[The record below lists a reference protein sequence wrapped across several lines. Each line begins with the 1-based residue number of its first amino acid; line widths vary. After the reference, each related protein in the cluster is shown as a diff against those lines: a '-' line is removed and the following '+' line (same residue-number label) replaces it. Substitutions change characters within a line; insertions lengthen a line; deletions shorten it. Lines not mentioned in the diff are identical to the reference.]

1 MEKDLTTRYVAIVEK
16 CAMTEVALRH
26 ILTRESGKNYSVR
39 FFKDTQALK
48 RELKSKDF
56 TAIIF
61 SLSGNRRSRLESL
74 LFLHEIARYCPE
86 MQRIVLATDEAEMRL
101 ISHLTPSRLHGIFN
115 KSACRIQLQ
124 ERLLQL
130 LDHSH
135 QANESVVNQKQG
147 LCNQILSPTEH
158 TILRYM
164 SYGYSL
170 PEIATQLERNIKTIR
185 AHKFNA
191 MTKLGVSSDMG
202 LLSAADILM
211 RLSANNDDTRGMR
224 LAL

>member
-48 RELKSKDF
+48 REFKSKDF

>member
-1 MEKDLTTRYVAIVEK
+1 MEKDLTTRYVAVVEK

-26 ILTRESGKNYSVR
+26 ILTLESGKNYSVR

>member
-1 MEKDLTTRYVAIVEK
+1 MEKDLTTRYVAVVEK

-26 ILTRESGKNYSVR
+26 ILTRESDKNYSVR

>member
-1 MEKDLTTRYVAIVEK
+1 MEKDLTTRYVAVVEK

-135 QANESVVNQKQG
+135 QANEGVVNQKQG

>member
-1 MEKDLTTRYVAIVEK
+1 M
-16 CAMTEVALRH
+16 
-26 ILTRESGKNYSVR
+26 
-39 FFKDTQALK
+39 ALK
-48 RELKSKDF
+48 REFQARDF
-56 TAIIF
+56 SAIIF

-74 LFLHEIARYCPE
+74 LFLHEIARYCPDT
-86 MQRIVLATDEAEMRL
+86 QRIILANDEAEMRL
-101 ISHLTPSRLHGIFN
+101 VSHLTPSRLHGILN
-115 KSACRIQLQ
+115 KSACRLQLQ
-124 ERLLQL
+124 ECLLQL
-130 LDHSH
+130 LERSYP
-135 QANESVVNQKQG
+135 ANESSLSQKQSIYSQ
-147 LCNQILSPTEH
+147 LLSPTEN

-211 RLSANNDDTRGMR
+211 RLSANNDDATVMR
-224 LAL
+224 LAQ

>member
-1 MEKDLTTRYVAIVEK
+1 MEKDLTTRYVAVVEK

-211 RLSANNDDTRGMR
+211 RLSANNDDTR
-224 LAL
+224 

>member
-1 MEKDLTTRYVAIVEK
+1 MEKNLTTRYVAIVEK
-16 CAMTEVALRH
+16 CAMTEVALRY
-26 ILTRESGKNYSVR
+26 ILTRESGKNYNIQ
-39 FFKDTQALK
+39 FFKDTQELK
-48 RELKSKDF
+48 QEFKSKDF
-56 TAIIF
+56 SAIIF

-86 MQRIVLATDEAEMRL
+86 MQRIVLANDEAEMRL
-101 ISHLTPSRLHGIFN
+101 ISHLTPSRLHGILN

-130 LDHSH
+130 LDHSY
-135 QANESVVNQKQG
+135 QANESSTSQKQG
-147 LCNQILSPTEH
+147 ICNQILSPTEH

-202 LLSAADILM
+202 LLSAADILI

-224 LAL
+224 LAQ

>member
-1 MEKDLTTRYVAIVEK
+1 MEKDLTTRYVAVVEK

-211 RLSANNDDTRGMR
+211 RLSANNDDTRGGFVE
-224 LAL
+224 

>member
-1 MEKDLTTRYVAIVEK
+1 MEKDLTTRYVAVVEK

-26 ILTRESGKNYSVR
+26 ILTRESGKNYSVC

-135 QANESVVNQKQG
+135 QVNESAVNQKQG

>member
-1 MEKDLTTRYVAIVEK
+1 MEKDFTTRYIAIVEK

-26 ILTRESGKNYSVR
+26 ILINESGKNYR
-39 FFKDTQALK
+39 IQFFQDTKALK
-48 RELKSKDF
+48 REFQSKDF
-56 TAIIF
+56 SAIIF

-74 LFLHEIARYCPE
+74 LFLHEIARYCPDT
-86 MQRIVLATDEAEMRL
+86 QRI
-101 ISHLTPSRLHGIFN
+101 ILT
-115 KSACRIQLQ
+115 
-124 ERLLQL
+124 
-130 LDHSH
+130 
-135 QANESVVNQKQG
+135 NEGSVCQKQSISG
-147 LCNQILSPTEH
+147 QILSPTEH

-211 RLSANNDDTRGMR
+211 RLSANNDDARVMR
-224 LAL
+224 LAQ

>member
-1 MEKDLTTRYVAIVEK
+1 MEKDLTTRYVAVVEK

-135 QANESVVNQKQG
+135 QANESAVNQKQG

>member
-1 MEKDLTTRYVAIVEK
+1 MEKDFTTRYIAIVEK

-26 ILTRESGKNYSVR
+26 ILINESGKNYR
-39 FFKDTQALK
+39 IQFFQDTKALK
-48 RELKSKDF
+48 REFQSKDF
-56 TAIIF
+56 SAIIF

-74 LFLHEIARYCPE
+74 RFLHEIARYCPE
-86 MQRIVLATDEAEMRL
+86 MQRIVLANDEAEMRL
-101 ISHLTPSRLHGIFN
+101 VSHLPPSRLHGILN

-124 ERLLQL
+124 EYLLQL
-130 LDHSH
+130 LDHSY
-135 QANESVVNQKQG
+135 QPNEGSVCQKQSISG
-147 LCNQILSPTEH
+147 QILSPTEH

-211 RLSANNDDTRGMR
+211 RLSANNDDARVMR
-224 LAL
+224 LAQ

>member
-1 MEKDLTTRYVAIVEK
+1 
-16 CAMTEVALRH
+16 MTEVALRH

>member
-1 MEKDLTTRYVAIVEK
+1 MEKDLTTRYVAVVEK

>member
-1 MEKDLTTRYVAIVEK
+1 MEKNLTTRYVAIVEK

-26 ILTRESGKNYSVR
+26 ILMNESGHNFRIQFY
-39 FFKDTQALK
+39 KDTQALQ
-48 RELKSKDF
+48 RELQSKNF
-56 TAIIF
+56 SAVIF

-74 LFLHEIARYCPE
+74 LFLHEIARYYPE
-86 MQRIVLATDEAEMRL
+86 MQRIVLANDEAEMRL
-101 ISHLTPSRLHGIFN
+101 VSHLTPSRLHGILN
-115 KSACRIQLQ
+115 KSACRILLQ

-130 LDHSH
+130 LERSS
-135 QANESVVNQKQG
+135 QANDGPVSQKQG
-147 LCNQILSPTEH
+147 MYNHILSPTEH

-211 RLSANNDDTRGMR
+211 RLTANDDVRIMR
-224 LAL
+224 LAQ